1 MSGSGDIRTVE
12 LGQFTDENAD
22 RIAGLLEEA
31 GIVWWFKQ
39 SGRWGRTLFLGDW
52 GTRLYVDASRLDE
65 ARALAGRVLRDG
77 ESGRDT

>member
-1 MSGSGDIRTVE
+1 VSDVRTVE

-22 RIAGLLEEA
+22 TIAARLEDA

-52 GTRLYVDASRLDE
+52 GTRLYVDATRLDE
-65 ARALAGRVLRDG
+65 AKALAAEVLAEVDGRR
-77 ESGRDT
+77 

>member
-1 MSGSGDIRTVE
+1 MSDVRTVE

-22 RIAGLLEEA
+22 TIAGRLEAA

-52 GTRLYVDASRLDE
+52 GTRLYVDRSRLDE
-65 ARALAGRVLRDG
+65 AKALAAEVLAAAEAGDA
-77 ESGRDT
+77 